1 MKIQLALAA
10 GFVGLLA
17 ARSVFPCGAPFG
29 TGISANPQQDI
40 IVAYKNGVET
50 YVFQPT
56 FCGTASSFGLIL
68 PVPSNLT
75 ALPALSD
82 QQAFTAV
89 DSLSRPTYVT
99 TTSCYPSNGTAG
111 GGPPDGSARM
121 DAGATVVS
129 SGRVGFLD
137 WVQLKADTEQSFTD
151 WLTTNGYPYSTA
163 ASSVFSYYVQK
174 GWYFVAFRISPGA
187 AVPDG
192 GSTRADGGSGVYCN
206 ALGPVKLSFTSTVPV
221 VPSRMATAGTVSTG
235 YSYAFSWRIFGITTG
250 DQQLDFTGGNGA
262 NRTLGYSGALAAGDV
277 SFLAGLAQ
285 AGDRLSKLTLTF
297 SYGSTDPD
305 VDLSLASAVDYRQ
318 IIYNTQYVYCPDAGT
333 DAVVD
338 LISGG
343 SREVATSID
352 LQPRPTPDADFS
364 SDVGPAADAR
374 VSPVLGFDAQPPP
387 VPDAGPSPDTAA
399 QVVADA
405 RTSPDT
411 APAVVPDAGTKPDAP
426 PALASVDAG
435 GNVDAAGTPG
445 LSVRGSG
452 CSMAGG
458 STSAGCFALTLLGL
472 VIAGR
477 VRKRQG
483 GKRP

>member
-82 QQAFTAV
+82 QQAFTTV

-99 TTSCYPSNGTAG
+99 TTSCYPSNGSGGMAG
-111 GGPPDGSARM
+111 GVPPGV
-121 DAGATVVS
+121 DASATVVS

-151 WLTTNGYPYSTA
+151 WLTTNGYPYS
-163 ASSVFSYYVQK
+163 ASASDVFAYYVQK
-174 GWYFVAFRISPGA
+174 GWYFVAFRISQGV
-187 AVPDG
+187 VPDG
-192 GSTRADGGSGVYCN
+192 GSIRGDGGSGVYCN

-235 YSYAFSWRIFGITTG
+235 YSYSFSWRIFGLTTG
-250 DQQLDFTGGNGA
+250 DQQLDFTDGA
-262 NRTLGYSGALAAGDV
+262 NGNRVLGYSGALAAADV
-277 SFLAGLAQ
+277 STLAGLAT
-285 AGDRLSKLTLTF
+285 AGDRLTKLTLTF
-297 SYGSTDPD
+297 AYGSTDPD
-305 VDLSLASAVDYRQ
+305 VGLSLAAASDYRQ
-318 IIYNTQYVYCPDAGT
+318 IIHNTQYVYCADAGT

-343 SREVATSID
+343 SRDVATSTD
-352 LQPRPTPDADFS
+352 LQPRPTPDANFS
-364 SDVGPAADAR
+364 SDVEPAADAR
-374 VSPVLGFDAQPPP
+374 VSPVLGFDAQPAP
-387 VPDAGPSPDTAA
+387 VPDAGLSADAGA

-411 APAVVPDAGTKPDAP
+411 APAAAPDAGTKPDAL
-426 PALASVDAG
+426 PAVASVDAG
-435 GNVDAAGTPG
+435 GNFDAAGTPG

-452 CSMAGG
+452 CSVAGG

-472 VIAGR
+472 AIAGR
-477 VRKRQG
+477 VRKR
-483 GKRP
+483 RVH